1 MSQGSID
8 NSSTCYADEKHPS
21 ARSVGGTKT
30 FSLQAKNSHSFE
42 RSYNESVMTG
52 LGNWEFLV
60 ALLETYEA
68 NFQQY
73 YTY

>member
-8 NSSTCYADEKHPS
+8 NSSTYCADEKHPS

-30 FSLQAKNSHSFE
+30 FSLQAKSSHSFE
-42 RSYNESVMTG
+42 RSYNESLMTG